1 MAAKL
6 QAEREDAAAHATREL
21 EGRLHAAESAAE
33 AGAAE
38 VDRLNAAVVSL
49 RSEVTDAGGIT
60 AEAAAK
66 IAHLEDELAAADTL
80 ITTAKAEAADYKSKA
95 DDTEKESA
103 AGAAS
108 TSLAISVDLQTP
120 DGPQSTTCSGA

>member
-1 MAAKL
+1 MSRLSARERVPLAAVGAQPLERLEVAAKL

-66 IAHLEDELAAADTL
+66 IAHLEDELAAADEM
-80 ITTAKAEAADYKSKA
+80 IMEQTTM
-95 DDTEKESA
+95 
-103 AGAAS
+103 AGYD
-108 TSLAISVDLQTP
+108 VCQ
-120 DGPQSTTCSGA
+120 GR